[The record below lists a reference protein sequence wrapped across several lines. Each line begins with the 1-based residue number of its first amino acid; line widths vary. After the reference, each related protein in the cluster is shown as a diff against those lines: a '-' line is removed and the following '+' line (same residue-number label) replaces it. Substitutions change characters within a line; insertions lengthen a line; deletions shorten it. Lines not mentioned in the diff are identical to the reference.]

1 MPKSIGNKFVC
12 IVIVEKYLVE
22 NIFGASLHAKGDKD
36 CVDDNC
42 KWQ

>member
-12 IVIVEKYLVE
+12 IMIVEKYLVE
-22 NIFGASLHAKGDKD
+22 NILGASLHAKGDKD
-36 CVDDNC
+36 CVDNNC

>member
-1 MPKSIGNKFVC
+1 MPKSIGNKFVY
-12 IVIVEKYLVE
+12 IVIVGKYLVD
-22 NIFGASLHAKGDKD
+22 ILGGSLHAKGDKD